1 MCYFNRTVFQFVGPS
16 TAFLPL
22 FRSRHIY
29 YKTAADSCTVN
40 MSKIYIPTSL
50 VTIYNHHM
58 CKLRRYSFRPPCL
71 SPRKIMKATCHFK
84 KHKLT
89 CRCSQQDGCRH
100 SGPRGRSSCKCY
112 YDDVRAQKAWRLF
125 SVMNGQ
131 QQPAVT
137 VYPPQCTSMA
147 NAISHFTVTHTQT
160 FIQTHTQTSSRAGMH
175 TQAHSLSSSL
185 YCIPWFVGRGTS
197 PADTVACVFYDI

>member
-1 MCYFNRTVFQFVGPS
+1 
-16 TAFLPL
+16 
-22 FRSRHIY
+22 
-29 YKTAADSCTVN
+29 
-40 MSKIYIPTSL
+40 
-50 VTIYNHHM
+50 
-58 CKLRRYSFRPPCL
+58 
-71 SPRKIMKATCHFK
+71 MKATRHFK

-89 CRCSQQDGCRH
+89 CRCSQQDGRRH

-137 VYPPQCTSMA
+137 VHPPQCTSMA

-160 FIQTHTQTSSRAGMH
+160 FIQRRTQTRSEARAHTHTHHLHPAFHGLRGEGLRRQTQMRVCFMTFRWKREGD
-175 TQAHSLSSSL
+175 L
-185 YCIPWFVGRGTS
+185 P
-197 PADTVACVFYDI
+197 

>member
-1 MCYFNRTVFQFVGPS
+1 MLYVAIISV
-16 TAFLPL
+16 
-22 FRSRHIY
+22 
-29 YKTAADSCTVN
+29 
-40 MSKIYIPTSL
+40 
-50 VTIYNHHM
+50 HH
-58 CKLRRYSFRPPCL
+58 CFSFRRPCL
-71 SPRKIMKATCHFK
+71 SLRKIMKATCHFK

-89 CRCSQQDGCRH
+89 CRCSQQDGRRH

-137 VYPPQCTSMA
+137 VHPPQCTSTA

-160 FIQTHTQTSSRAGMH
+160 FIQRRTQTCFQARTRTRTISILHSTVCVERDFAGRH
-175 TQAHSLSSSL
+175 
-185 YCIPWFVGRGTS
+185 R
-197 PADTVACVFYDI
+197 CVCVL